1 MRRYM
6 EVLLAGLCF
15 AFFILM
21 LEVVVINSVLNC
33 QTWDKSQWTEESS
46 CFLFGLEQ

>member
-6 EVLLAGLCF
+6 NLLLAGLM
-15 AFFILM
+15 FFIFIM
-21 LEVVVINSVLNC
+21 MIEVTVINLILNC